1 MKSVV
6 KVFALA
12 LLLSALAACGTQ
24 VAVQPTAS
32 NVTIAVQVESEPPAV
47 GTETLI
53 VTLKDGSGAPID
65 GATLQVRGD
74 MDHAGMMA
82 VEREVRDSAGGSYQ
96 VPFEWTMGGGWI
108 VTVTAQLPDNGGEI
122 SQKFEFFVEAVSK
135 DSVVQHNAGMAQTAE
150 ATADGH

>member
-1 MKSVV
+1 MKAVV
-6 KVFALA
+6 LF
-12 LLLSALAACGTQ
+12 LSLVLLAACGTQ
-24 VAVQPTAS
+24 VAVQPTPS
-32 NVTIAVQVESEPPAV
+32 NVTIAVDVESQPLAV
-47 GTETLI
+47 GAATLI
-53 VTLKDGSGAPID
+53 VTLTDGGGAPVD
-65 GATLQVRGD
+65 GAALRVRGD

-82 VEREVRDSAGGSYQ
+82 VEREVKDSAGGSYR

-108 VTVTAQLPDNGGEI
+108 VTVTAQLPNNGGEI